1 MDKDFDED
9 FDFGTADYSHILN
22 DPDLINELQGLE
34 MEIGVT
40 SVDRVRHQPSQM
52 MSTAPAK
59 IADPIRFDTFD
70 DDVTDNAT
78 AAVNGEAVEVEL
90 LESDVNDPELLQMF
104 EQLSTTGNLKGGET
118 IESSSKTTSS
128 SQVKGSIASPPLK
141 PLKQQSFRV
150 ADNTNGGNSSTGID
164 AVEAKNRALAA
175 KRAGDTNE
183 ALRWFRLAK
192 QLDGSIGNNST
203 SSQSIASKQASSNP
217 NSAAFDSLEHALR
230 EASSIAL
237 QAAKKLRNSDA
248 GAAVVKMKE
257 YKRWEQELS
266 TLTARKTI
274 PTALPPS
281 FRWIIDRKEVSL
293 ERLDIAETDLK
304 VVLDGVFEIDDFLAT
319 LGSSRSISFSVALT
333 GSGGTKEEGPGLSSS
348 GGPVKYENRSAAFNH
363 NVTMPV
369 LKRAASKVAGQALLR
384 KKIQV
389 TLVLQRGY
397 FYSAL
402 PFATGILPLAELA
415 TKSEIGGQ
423 IPLYKIEPGADS
435 GKKGKA
441 IGGYLQLQLR
451 MRKPLSAPITHIVE
465 ERRLVMDAW
474 PSIPMNRPPELTT
487 PKVEKG
493 PQAIPITSSSSS
505 TAIATTAAPGNNG
518 NDNNASGLT
527 ARELQDPEAVDFLDS
542 NDVLEAEIALAE
554 SQLQSD
560 SLDEDQKFSTGL
572 RLQMLR
578 VRLQTLV
585 MNVQNET
592 LSLPDYL
599 EMLKERIKRDQYLAL
614 HFKRQGDE
622 ESKAMAVKIL
632 RRIKLMQQE
641 IDSAS
646 EGADE

>member
-1 MDKDFDED
+1 MEEEFDED
-9 FDFGTADYSHILN
+9 FNFDTTDYSHILN

-34 MEIGVT
+34 VEIGGVGIN
-40 SVDRVRHQPSQM
+40 HSQTM
-52 MSTAPAK
+52 PTAPTK
-59 IADPIRFDTFD
+59 IHAPVGFSNFDEDAAAGF
-70 DDVTDNAT
+70 DNA
-78 AAVNGEAVEVEL
+78 EDEVQL
-90 LESDVNDPELLQMF
+90 LDSDVNDPELLQMF
-104 EQLSTTGNLKGGET
+104 KQLSTTDNFNRSET
-118 IESSSKTTSS
+118 V
-128 SQVKGSIASPPLK
+128 SQPQCNSAVNEIVVAGPLK
-141 PLKQQSFRV
+141 SLKQQSFRV
-150 ADNTNGGNSSTGID
+150 SASNGDSSSNGID
-164 AVEAKNRALAA
+164 AVEAKQRALAA
-175 KRAGDTNE
+175 KRAGDTKE

-192 QLDGSIGNNST
+192 QLESNT
-203 SSQSIASKQASSNP
+203 SSSKPLPNKVNHVSNP
-217 NSAAFDSLEHALR
+217 NAAAFDSMEHALR
-230 EASSIAL
+230 EASGIAL

-266 TLTARKTI
+266 TLAARRTI
-274 PTALPPS
+274 PSAFPPS

-304 VVLDGVFEIDDFLAT
+304 VIFDGVFEIDDYLAT

-333 GSGGTKEEGPGLSSS
+333 GSGGTKEDGIGLSSS
-348 GGPVKYENRSAAFNH
+348 GGPVNYTNRSASFNH
-363 NVTMPV
+363 SITMPV
-369 LKRAASKVAGQALLR
+369 LKRAASKVAAQTLLR

-389 TLVLQRGY
+389 TLILQRGY
-397 FYSAL
+397 FHSAL

-423 IPLYKIEPGADS
+423 IPLYKIESGADS

-441 IGGYLQLQLR
+441 IGGYLKLQLR
-451 MRKPLSAPITHIVE
+451 MRKPLTAPITHIIE

-474 PSIPMNRPPELTT
+474 PPIPMNQSEQLSPA

-493 PQAIPITSSSSS
+493 PQALPTASSS
-505 TAIATTAAPGNNG
+505 TSTAPSDSIPSAS
-518 NDNNASGLT
+518 NASGLT

-542 NDVLEAEIALAE
+542 NDVLEAEITLAE
-554 SQLQSD
+554 SQLQSGV
-560 SLDEDQKFSTGL
+560 LDEDQKFSMGL

-599 EMLKERIKRDQYLAL
+599 EMLKERIKRDQQLAL
-614 HFKRQGDE
+614 HFKRQGDDE
-622 ESKAMAVKIL
+622 GKAMAVKIL

-646 EGADE
+646 DGAL